1 MYSSKDEFEISNFDF
16 KFIIFFKWLLLEAT
30 EETIEAEKAANE
42 KQTTFASEATAT
54 VPHVNFVTS
63 KATEYPD

>member
-1 MYSSKDEFEISNFDF
+1 MTN
-16 KFIIFFKWLLLEAT
+16 LLEAT

-42 KQTTFASEATAT
+42 KQTTFASEAT

>member
-1 MYSSKDEFEISNFDF
+1 MTN
-16 KFIIFFKWLLLEAT
+16 LLEAT

-63 KATEYPD
+63 KATEYPV

>member
-1 MYSSKDEFEISNFDF
+1 MTN
-16 KFIIFFKWLLLEAT
+16 LLEAT

-42 KQTTFASEATAT
+42 KQTNFASETTAT
-54 VPHVNFVTS
+54 VPHVNFETS